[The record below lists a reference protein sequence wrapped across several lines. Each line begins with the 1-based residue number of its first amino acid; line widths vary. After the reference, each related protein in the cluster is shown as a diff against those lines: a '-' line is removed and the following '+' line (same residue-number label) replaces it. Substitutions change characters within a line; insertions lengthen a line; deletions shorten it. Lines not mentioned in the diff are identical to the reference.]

1 MRAPSV
7 ACLPLSLSLSLFSS
21 VRFLRVSV
29 RVAGTPPPLARTP
42 HVPNPGLAL
51 PCSPII
57 HLPHARRPRLAPK
70 SCVPESHWPV
80 LPAHR
85 RLCSSAHGVAP
96 EIFRVLVLLKP
107 QPLARPT
114 RRASPSRPA
123 LCSSRP
129 GPGRLAAGPTPRRSP
144 AGLWFAW
151 VTLPRH
157 AAGCF
162 ACAHEPQ
169 PGLVPLTS
177 IPLPICRRLVARPL
191 LLLAPDLFCRLLR
204 MLVLTLSPRLP
215 D

>member
-7 ACLPLSLSLSLFSS
+7 VCLPLSLSLSFSS

-29 RVAGTPPPLARTP
+29 QVAGTPPPLARTP

-51 PCSPII
+51 
-57 HLPHARRPRLAPK
+57 APPL
-70 SCVPESHWPV
+70 STCHTPAGRVSHP
-80 LPAHR
+80 
-85 RLCSSAHGVAP
+85 S
-96 EIFRVLVLLKP
+96 RV
-107 QPLARPT
+107 
-114 RRASPSRPA
+114 SPSRTGLSFQPPPPSLLLGSRGCPRNFSCPRPPQAPA
-123 LCSSRP
+123 PSPSNPPSIPESSSTLQLPTGPWAVGGWPHATTVPCWVMVCS
-129 GPGRLAAGPTPRRSP
+129 
-144 AGLWFAW
+144 W

-162 ACAHEPQ
+162 ACAHQPQ

-177 IPLPICRRLVARPL
+177 IPLPICRRLVAPL